1 MTTKEKIPARG
12 MLLVLIGWT
21 AIFIGYF
28 GNFSLGLMLP
38 SMCEELGLDVAVL
51 GGNLSSLG
59 FLIKVFVTLPFALW
73 ATRTNPKY
81 FLGIIYTLLG
91 GSLILHGLAKDVTW
105 LYVGRIVMQGS
116 SAGIAGALALVK
128 TNWVPSNRMTQI
140 NGYENAIGT
149 AGQMVALSFT
159 VPLIALLGSW
169 RSTLA
174 VFGGLGIL
182 VGVLW
187 FVFFKENEAVGK
199 IIPTE
204 KKPFLEPLKQALK
217 YRSVWLMSIGW
228 PGTTLVWI
236 AITTF
241 WPTYAVE
248 SLDMDLNMAGA
259 LIGLIPIAS
268 MVASLTSPKLTE
280 WIGVDKLMMWPWGLI
295 LPVVYFIPLVVKSP
309 IIIAI
314 CFIIA
319 GYGAF
324 AFVPI
329 AMTHIYKLPGID
341 PSAISVGISVILT
354 LTSVGGTLA
363 GIVVK
368 ALFASIGLFG
378 SMAVCCLS
386 PLLWF
391 VTSLFL
397 PEYGRKAMEK
407 KAAEAQKK

>member
-1 MTTKEKIPARG
+1 MSEKEKIPTRG

-38 SMCEELGLDVAVL
+38 SMCEELGLDVAIL

-59 FLIKVFVTLPFALW
+59 FMIKVFVTLPFALW

-91 GSLILHGLAKDVTW
+91 GSLLLHGLAKDVTW
-105 LYVGRIVMQGS
+105 LYVGRIIMQGC
-116 SAGIAGALALVK
+116 SAGITGALALVK
-128 TNWVPSNRMTQI
+128 TNWIPSSRMSQI

-187 FVFFKENEAVGK
+187 FVFFKENDAVGK
-199 IIPTE
+199 IIPAQ

-248 SLDMDLNMAGA
+248 SLGLDLKMAGA

-280 WIGVDKLMMWPWGLI
+280 LIGVDKLMMWPWGLI
-295 LPVVYFIPLVVKSP
+295 LPVAYFIPLVVKNP

-314 CFIIA
+314 CFIVA

-354 LTSVGGTLA
+354 LTSVGGMLA
-363 GIVVK
+363 GMVVK
-368 ALFASIGLFG
+368 ALYASMGLFG
-378 SMAVCCLS
+378 SMAICCLS

-391 VTSLFL
+391 ITSLFL

-407 KAAEAQKK
+407 KAAKAQQ